1 MTTRPTALAI
11 SLAAALGML
20 SNVPAYA
27 AATPEPSP
35 DPAPQ
40 QEGDDND
47 RSPSNPATLEAMTV
61 TARRR
66 AESAE
71 DVPVAVSAFE
81 ASDLIELQATNLDSL
96 QGAVPNLNIVQ
107 GRGSANSVNVFIR
120 GIGQPDALQTFD
132 PGVGIYVDDVYYSRI
147 NGALFSLF
155 DVARIEVL
163 RGPQGTL
170 YGKNSTGGAIKLVTK
185 DGVAEPESSFE
196 LVAGDYGRIE
206 GRMYVAMP
214 LGDTA
219 SISVAAAVTDNDGY
233 VEDPATGQDYNS
245 DGIEAFRTKLAW
257 NPTDRFS
264 ATFSVDYTHQDNPLT
279 LGRPEAPL
287 VQVDLA
293 LGAQV
298 LLLPDPGEYDFK
310 TRTSFPRDFGQRLRH
325 RGVSANLQY
334 ILSDEWLFK
343 SITAQRWLNTSSYI
357 DIDASELEIG
367 DVLVSVD
374 QDQFSQEFQ
383 LQYDNGDNV
392 DAVLGFFYLKED
404 VPSHQEAYADDFLAF
419 GGVPLDFLRTIDDDL
434 ETTSYAVF
442 GQVNWEFS
450 PSWTLGLG
458 LRYTDEEKDYFRTT
472 STFSAAL
479 PALNGTFAFNA
490 SDSWN
495 ATTPSLSI
503 QKKLNEQSMIY
514 ASANRG
520 FKSGGF
526 NGRAN
531 SAADVSAF
539 DPETVWTY
547 EGGWKFAS
555 ADRRLLGS
563 ITVFHSEYEDFQ
575 ARVSE
580 ITNPGAP
587 IPTFAFPVL
596 NAAELSIDGIEF
608 EGTAL
613 IGEGTR
619 LSAQV
624 GWLDAEYDEFNDPRI
639 DANPALADLHE
650 HVPFSPEWTAR
661 VALSHSLFLG
671 SGAMLTFGGDVSYRD
686 DVWLSVDNREVLKQ
700 DAYTLV
706 GLYGIWDSPEGNWQ
720 VRAGV
725 KNLTD
730 KVYKTDGQEF
740 SSVGNIQ
747 TAYYGWPRHFYVAV
761 RYNLF

>member
-1 MTTRPTALAI
+1 MTTRPTVLAVSLAI
-11 SLAAALGML
+11 ALGTL
-20 SNVPAYA
+20 TLVPAQA
-27 AATPEPSP
+27 EALPDPSP
-35 DPAPQ
+35 APAPQ
-40 QEGDDND
+40 EGSDDND
-47 RSPSNPATLEAMTV
+47 RSPTAPATLDAMTV

-71 DVPVAVSAFE
+71 TVPVAVSAFE
-81 ASDLIELQATNLDSL
+81 ASDLIELQATNIDGL

-120 GIGQPDALQTFD
+120 GIGQPDALQSFD

-155 DVARIEVL
+155 DVARVEVL

-185 DGVAEPESSFE
+185 DGVTESEGSYE
-196 LVAGDYGRIE
+196 MVVGDYGRIE
-206 GRMYVAMP
+206 GRMYQAIPIGNTM
-214 LGDTA
+214 A
-219 SISVAAAVTDNDGY
+219 ISVAAALTDNDGY
-233 VEDPATGQDYNS
+233 VEDPATGKDYNS
-245 DGIEAFRTKLAW
+245 DGISAFRGKLSW
-257 NPTDRFS
+257 DPSERFS
-264 ATFSVDYTHQDNPLT
+264 ATFSIDYTHQDNPLT

-298 LLLPDPGEYDFK
+298 LLLPDAGEYDFE
-310 TRTSFPRDFGQRLRH
+310 TRTSFPSDFGQKLRH
-325 RGVSANLQY
+325 RGVAANLQY
-334 ILSDEWLFK
+334 SISDEWLLK

-357 DIDASELEIG
+357 DIDASEFELG
-367 DVLVSVD
+367 DVLVSLD
-374 QDQFSQEFQ
+374 QEQFSQEFQ
-383 LQYDNGDNV
+383 LQYSNGDNV
-392 DAVLGFFYLKED
+392 NGVLGFFYLKED
-404 VPSHQEAYADDFLAF
+404 VPSHQEAYANDFLAF

-434 ETTSYAVF
+434 ETTSYAFF
-442 GQVNWEFS
+442 GQFNWEFS

-479 PALNGTFAFNA
+479 PALNGTFAFDID
-490 SDSWN
+490 DSWS
-495 ATTPSLSI
+495 ATTPSISL
-503 QKKLNEQSMIY
+503 QKQLNDNSMIY

-531 SAADVSAF
+531 SAAEVSTF

-555 ADRRLLGS
+555 ENRRLLGS
-563 ITVFHSEYEDFQ
+563 VTVFHSDYEDFQ

-587 IPTFAFPVL
+587 IPTFSFPVL
-596 NAAELSIDGIEF
+596 NAAELSIDGVEF
-608 EGTAL
+608 EGTML

-619 LSAQV
+619 LSGQV

-639 DANPALADLHE
+639 DLNPALAGLHE
-650 HVPFSPEWTAR
+650 NVPFSPEWTAR
-661 VALSHSLFLG
+661 LALSHSFFLG

-706 GLYGIWDSPEGNWQ
+706 GLYGIWDSPQGNWQ
-720 VRAGV
+720 FRAGV

-730 KVYKTDGQEF
+730 EVYKTDGQEF

>member
-1 MTTRPTALAI
+1 AGLPLQANAQ
-11 SLAAALGML
+11 
-20 SNVPAYA
+20 
-27 AATPEPSP
+27 P

-47 RSPSNPATLEAMTV
+47 RAPSKPETLGEVTV

-81 ASDLIELQATNLDSL
+81 ASDLVELQASNLDNL

-185 DGVAEPESSFE
+185 DGVTEPESSLEF
-196 LVAGDYGRIE
+196 VAGDYGRLE
-206 GRMYVAMP
+206 GRLYSAMP

-219 SISVAAAVTDNDGY
+219 SISFAAAITDNDGY
-233 VEDPATGQDYNS
+233 IEDPVTGKDYNS
-245 DGIEAFRTKLAW
+245 DGLEAFRTKLSW
-257 NPTDRFS
+257 SPTDSFS
-264 ATFSVDYTHQDNPLT
+264 ASFSLDYTHQDNPLT

-293 LGAQV
+293 LGPQI
-298 LLLPDPGEYDFK
+298 LLLPDAGEYDFE

-325 RGVSANLQY
+325 RGVSANLQWD
-334 ILSDEWLFK
+334 LSDSWLLK
-343 SITAQRWLNTSSYI
+343 SITAKRWLNTSSYI
-357 DIDASELEIG
+357 DIDASELELG

-383 LQYDNGDNV
+383 LQFDNGGDV
-392 DAVLGFFYLKED
+392 DAVIGLFYLREN
-404 VPSHQEAYADDFLAF
+404 VPSHQEAYADDFLALA
-419 GGVPLDFLRTIDDDL
+419 GTPIDFLRTIDDDL
-434 ETTSYAVF
+434 ETTSYALF
-442 GQVNWEFS
+442 GQMNWAFA
-450 PSWTLGLG
+450 PTWNLALG
-458 LRYTDEEKDYFRTT
+458 LRYTKEDKDYARST
-472 STFSAAL
+472 STFSNVL
-479 PALNGTFAFNA
+479 PALNGTFAFTID
-490 SDSWN
+490 DSWN
-495 ATTPSLSI
+495 ATTPSIAI
-503 QKKLNEQSMIY
+503 QKELSEQSMIY

-531 SAADVSAF
+531 SAAEVSTF

-563 ITVFHSEYEDFQ
+563 VTVFHSEYKDFQ

-587 IPTFAFPVL
+587 IPTFSFPVL
-596 NAAELSIDGIEF
+596 NAAELSIDGVEF

-624 GWLDAEYDEFNDPRI
+624 GWLDAQYDEFNDPRI
-639 DANPALADLHE
+639 AVDPTLASLHDN
-650 HVPFSPEWTAR
+650 VPFSPEWTAR
-661 VALSHSLFLG
+661 LAASHSWFLSSG
-671 SGAMLTFGGDVSYRD
+671 SMLTLGGDLSYRD
-686 DVWLSVDNREVLKQ
+686 DVWLSVDNREVLSQ
-700 DAYTLV
+700 DAYTLF

-730 KVYKTDGQEF
+730 EVYKTDGQEF

-761 RYNLF
+761 RYNWF